1 MNEIEAK
8 ECYDAIGI
16 LLAHRD
22 ALDSITKT
30 ESVSRACGVPAILD
44 AIRDTLISHLPC
56 KHENYTILEEIYAN
70 HGSEVEIR
78 IKCTNCDHLGVKAYM
93 NTGNIGWDS

>member
-1 MNEIEAK
+1 MNEIEAQ

-44 AIRDTLISHLPC
+44 AIQQTLISHLPC
-56 KHENYTILEEIYAN
+56 KHANYTILDEIYAK
-70 HGSEVEIR
+70 HGSEVELR
-78 IKCTNCDHLGVKAYM
+78 IKCNNCNHLGCKVY
-93 NTGNIGWDS
+93 NESDLIGWDS